1 MRKAVARVLR
11 LDAPEELDR
20 RQRLMDLG
28 VDSLMALELRQRLGA
43 GLGLARALPATLVFD
58 HPSIEAIARLL
69 AGELEPVATPD
80 DPASAPAVT
89 SAPRLT
95 VEEVAGLADED
106 VEAMLLKRL
115 ESLR

>member
-1 MRKAVARVLR
+1 
-11 LDAPEELDR
+11 
-20 RQRLMDLG
+20 MDLG

-69 AGELEPVATPD
+69 AGELEPIATPD

-95 VEEVAGLADED
+95 VDEVASLADED

>member
-1 MRKAVARVLR
+1 VLR

-43 GLGLARALPATLVFD
+43 GLGLARPLPATLVFD

-69 AGELEPVATPD
+69 AGELEPVVIPD
-80 DPASAPAVT
+80 DPAIAPTTPA
-89 SAPRLT
+89 APRLT
-95 VEEVAGLADED
+95 AEAVAGLADED
-106 VEAMLLKRL
+106 VEALLLKRL